1 MISASHH
8 CGFTV
13 VKQLGSR
20 VRFPVGAYVR
30 EERAG
35 CGAVDMYKS
44 KMGGLWGIVC
54 GIAAYSVIHLD
65 EWGER
70 VDVSGECGE
79 GGGGSAGAWH
89 VLGGIMLTVTGCVG
103 SCGVGELWCVCFVC
117 FGVGGRGK
125 MGGPSP
131 RGLRAESARSAGNFG
146 HVVISLYEWG

>member
-79 GGGGSAGAWH
+79 AGGGSAGAW
-89 VLGGIMLTVTGCVG
+89 
-103 SCGVGELWCVCFVC
+103 
-117 FGVGGRGK
+117 
-125 MGGPSP
+125 
-131 RGLRAESARSAGNFG
+131 
-146 HVVISLYEWG
+146 